1 MRLGCHKAWWDQT
14 PEEVTAVRIGSSGS
28 GPLGWGGSLG
38 FLGAQKVLGL
48 GGQRKEKEKESFFLL
63 QKVVLR
69 RCFRV

>member
-1 MRLGCHKAWWDQT
+1 MVGPDPRGSDSRPDWQFRLRAPG
-14 PEEVTAVRIGSSGS
+14 V
-28 GPLGWGGSLG
+28 GGSLG